1 MSDTIIVAIIT
12 AIATTVPQIVVNI
25 INNKHQLKLKQY
37 ELRKTIYQKVVDE
50 FIENVT
56 NCMDD
61 YNGLSTKQ
69 SINFYQSI
77 NKIQIYFPKLDK
89 KLIDNL
95 VQNIQKDDDTIE
107 ETLKPIVKEL
117 SKLLS
122 EI

>member
-37 ELRKTIYQKVVDE
+37 ELRKTVYQKVVDE
-50 FIENVT
+50 FIENIT

-61 YNGLSTKQ
+61 DVGLSAKQ
-69 SINFYQSI
+69 SINFYKSI

-95 VQNIQKDDDTIE
+95 VQNIQKDDVTIE
-107 ETLKPIVKEL
+107 EALKPIVKEL
-117 SKLLS
+117 SKLLT

>member
-107 ETLKPIVKEL
+107 KTLKPIVKEL

>member
-12 AIATTVPQIVVNI
+12 AIVTTVPQIVVNI
-25 INNKHQLKLKQY
+25 VNNKHQLKLKQY
-37 ELRKTIYQKVVDE
+37 ELRKTVYQKVIDE

-61 YNGLSTKQ
+61 DVGLSAKQ
-69 SINFYQSI
+69 SINFYKSI

-95 VQNIQKDDDTIE
+95 VQNIQKDDVTIE

-117 SKLLS
+117 SKLLT